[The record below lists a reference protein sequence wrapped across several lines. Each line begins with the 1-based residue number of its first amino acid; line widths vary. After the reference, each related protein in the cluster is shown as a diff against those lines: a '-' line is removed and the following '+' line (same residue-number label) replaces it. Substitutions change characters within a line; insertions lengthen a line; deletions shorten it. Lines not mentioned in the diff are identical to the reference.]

1 MYPGGS
7 GGDGWAVGTEDAPT
21 RRTSVIGGGVT
32 PLTPSL
38 RRSSGSSGSGGRNR
52 PAGRL
57 AEHLW
62 KCTLTPQQEK
72 LRRCRCGARW
82 MSSLESLP
90 GNDCGDFY
98 SIFPP
103 QNEALLNGAR
113 TCGSGAAKTQKRDR
127 EKVPEGI
134 G

>member
-62 KCTLTPQQEK
+62 KCTLTPPTGK
-72 LRRCRCGARW
+72 
-82 MSSLESLP
+82 S
-90 GNDCGDFY
+90 
-98 SIFPP
+98 
-103 QNEALLNGAR
+103 
-113 TCGSGAAKTQKRDR
+113 SGAADAEHDGCLHWNLFLATTVGTFIPFSLHKK
-127 EKVPEGI
+127 KPC
-134 G
+134 